1 MKKSFRQ
8 RRHEVQE
15 ARHRAGGLAHDG
27 DVGGVAAERCDVLL
41 NPFKS
46 QDLIVHSLKLF
57 KVNFHE
63 NVFVFYF

>member
-27 DVGGVAAERCDVLL
+27 DVGGVTAERCDVLL
-41 NPFKS
+41 DPFKS
-46 QDLIVHSLKLF
+46 QDLIVHSLK
-57 KVNFHE
+57 
-63 NVFVFYF
+63 FV